1 MAMVMAMDDRRLG
14 IKWWKER
21 RCPSS
26 GVEKLARTGTSRRLV
41 EPTTTL
47 RAKERDSRDVK

>member
-26 GVEKLARTGTSRRLV
+26 GVVKLARTGTSRRLV
-41 EPTTTL
+41 EPTTTP
-47 RAKERDSRDVK
+47 RAKERDSLDVK